1 MKLLRFR
8 IRDEAAVR
16 HVPQEVIEKDY
27 VLSYILAG
35 IANTPALTHSL
46 VFKGGT
52 ALKKCVFGDYRF
64 SEDLD
69 FTAINAPTDEELERE
84 LRNALQWAGRAL
96 SEHGPF
102 KIELERYEEREP
114 HPGAQEAFTIRV
126 QLPWQ
131 REPLCRVKIEIS
143 FDEPVLTDVYRRK
156 MTHGY
161 DEALDAEIDCYSLE
175 EIVAEKL
182 RALLQAHQKLVM
194 RGWTQRRARDYY
206 DLWRILKQ
214 YEKDLDTERLVPL
227 LHQKCKVRGVDFDNV
242 GSFFTKELVTEAQR
256 AWKTMLATFV
266 SDLPECD
273 LVLKALRDMLNKLL
287 ARN

>member
-16 HVPQEVIEKDY
+16 HTPQDVIEKDY

-35 IANTPALTHSL
+35 IANTPALAHSL
-46 VFKGGT
+46 IFKGGT
-52 ALKKCVFGDYRF
+52 ALKKCIFGDYRF

-69 FTAINAPTDEELERE
+69 FTAVNAPRGEELERE
-84 LRNALQWAGRAL
+84 LRNALRWAEKAL
-96 SEHGPF
+96 GEHGPF
-102 KIELERYEEREP
+102 KIEIERYEEREP
-114 HPGAQEAFTIRV
+114 HPGGQEAFTIRV
-126 QLPWQ
+126 QFPWQ
-131 REPLCRVKIEIS
+131 REPLCRVKVEIS
-143 FDEPVLTDVYRRK
+143 FDEPVLTAVHTRK

-161 DEALDAEIDCYSLE
+161 DEALKAEIDCYSFE

-214 YEKDLDTERLVPL
+214 YEKDLDIERIVPL
-227 LHQKCKVRGVDFDNV
+227 LREKCRIRAVDFEDV
-242 GSFFTKELVTEAQR
+242 DSFFTKELVAEAKR

-266 SDLPECD
+266 PDLPECD
-273 LVLKALRDMLNKLL
+273 LVLKELGDMLNKVI
-287 ARN
+287 ATS